1 MRRSTNVMIGTE
13 KSDRCHRLLVFSPGE
28 WIGGVFSRK
37 GPKGGLYKCSFVGRK
52 FQARKGYYG
61 FGSPASAD
69 LKRGGSGGG
78 GFSQRPEEGFI

>member
-69 LKRGGSGGG
+69 
-78 GFSQRPEEGFI
+78 